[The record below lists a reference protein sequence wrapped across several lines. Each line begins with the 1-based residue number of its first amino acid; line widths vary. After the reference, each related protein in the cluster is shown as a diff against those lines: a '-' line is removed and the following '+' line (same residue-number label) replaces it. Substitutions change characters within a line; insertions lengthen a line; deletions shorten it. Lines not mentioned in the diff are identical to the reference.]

1 MAKSQDLIAIR
12 VRPRSSRSG
21 LEKGSD
27 GGIVVH
33 VHAPAREG
41 AANRECE
48 VVVAKALGVAKSAVR
63 IVRGEK
69 GRGKQIAVV
78 GLSGAEARAR
88 LDGAAEGKTS

>member
-41 AANRECE
+41 AANREYQL
-48 VVVAKALGVAKSAVR
+48 VLAKALGVAKSAVR
-63 IVRGEK
+63 IIRGEK
-69 GRGKQIAVV
+69 GRGKQIAMV
-78 GLSGAEARAR
+78 GLSGAEARER
-88 LDGAAEGKTS
+88 LDRAAEGKAS

>member
-1 MAKSQDLIAIR
+1 VAKSEDLIAIR

-41 AANRECE
+41 AANRECQ
-48 VVVAKALGVAKSAVR
+48 VVLAKALGVAKSAVR
-63 IVRGEK
+63 IIRGQK
-69 GRGKQIAVV
+69 GRGKQIEVV

-88 LDGAAEGKTS
+88 LERELEGETS

>member
-1 MAKSQDLIAIR
+1 MAKSEDLIAIR

-21 LEKGSD
+21 LERGSD

-41 AANRECE
+41 AANRECQ
-48 VVVAKALGVAKSAVR
+48 VVLAKALGVAKSAVR
-63 IVRGEK
+63 IIRGQK
-69 GRGKQIAVV
+69 GRGKQIGVV

-88 LDGAAEGKTS
+88 LERELEGETS

>member
-1 MAKSQDLIAIR
+1 VSKSQDLIAIR

-21 LEKGSD
+21 VEKGSD

-33 VHAPAREG
+33 VHAPARAG

-48 VVVAKALGVAKSAVR
+48 VVLAHALGVAKSAVR
-63 IVRGEK
+63 IIRGET

-78 GLSGAEARAR
+78 GLSAAEARER
-88 LDGAAEGKTS
+88 LDRAVEGKSS

>member
-1 MAKSQDLIAIR
+1 VAESQDLIAIR

-33 VHAPAREG
+33 VHAAAREG
-41 AANRECE
+41 AANRECA
-48 VVVAKALGVAKSAVR
+48 VVLAKALGVAKSAVR
-63 IVRGEK
+63 IIRGEK

-78 GLSGAEARAR
+78 GLSAAEARAR
-88 LDGAAEGKTS
+88 LDRAVEGESS

>member
-1 MAKSQDLIAIR
+1 MAKSEDLIAIR

-41 AANRECE
+41 AANRECQ
-48 VVVAKALGVAKSAVR
+48 VVLAKALGVAKSAVR
-63 IVRGEK
+63 IIRGEK
-69 GRGKQIAVV
+69 GRGKQIAVE

-88 LDGAAEGKTS
+88 LERATEGKTP

>member
-1 MAKSQDLIAIR
+1 MAKSEDLIAIR

-41 AANRECE
+41 AANRECQ
-48 VVVAKALGVAKSAVR
+48 VVLAKALGVAKSAVR
-63 IVRGEK
+63 IIRGQK
-69 GRGKQIAVV
+69 GRGKQIEVV

-88 LDGAAEGKTS
+88 LERELEGETS